1 MHFMRKDE
9 ALKLLARERRRHTA
23 SDAASAS
30 ADAYADAD
38 ADAECASLPHLNL
51 LHPPTKTAAIDKAIR
66 ARLQAARG
74 VSATLR
80 LRIESETRAATA
92 LQAVYRGNVTRA
104 ITARLLFEAQHPGLV
119 F

>member
-1 MHFMRKDE
+1 MSKDE
-9 ALKLLARERRRHTA
+9 ALRLLARARRRHTA
-23 SDAASAS
+23 ADAADVSAS
-30 ADAYADAD
+30 TSAD

-51 LHPPTKTAAIDKAIR
+51 SHPATKKAAIDKAIR

-80 LRIESETRAATA
+80 LRIESEMRAATV

-104 ITARLLFEAQHPGLV
+104 ITARLLLEAQHPGLV

>member
-1 MHFMRKDE
+1 MHFMSKDE
-9 ALKLLARERRRHTA
+9 ALRLLARARRRHA
-23 SDAASAS
+23 AADAAEAS
-30 ADAYADAD
+30 AD
-38 ADAECASLPHLNL
+38 ADAECAPPPHLNL
-51 LHPPTKTAAIDKAIR
+51 SHPPTKTAAIDKAIR

-74 VSATLR
+74 VSPTLR